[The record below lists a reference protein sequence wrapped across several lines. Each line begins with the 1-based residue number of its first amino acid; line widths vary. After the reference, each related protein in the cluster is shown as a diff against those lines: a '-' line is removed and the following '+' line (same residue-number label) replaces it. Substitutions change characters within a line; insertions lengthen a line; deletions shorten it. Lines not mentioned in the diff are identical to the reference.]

1 MSAQECL
8 FCKIADGR
16 IPARFVHR
24 GQDVIAIEDVNPQ
37 APLHV
42 LVMPVAHSANIGDY
56 TQEAQDAS
64 VKQLLQVA
72 AEIGAR
78 NPGGYRLVV
87 NTGENGGQTVGHLH
101 VHVLAG
107 RRMTWP
113 PG

>member
-1 MSAQECL
+1 MSAQDCP
-8 FCKIADGR
+8 FCKIAAGR

-24 GQDVIAIEDVNPQ
+24 GQDVIAIDDLNPQ

-42 LVMPVAHSANIGDY
+42 LVMPVAHSANIADY
-56 TQEAQDAS
+56 TRDADGAS
-64 VKQLLQVA
+64 VKRLLEVA

-78 NPGGYRLVV
+78 DPGGYRLVV

-107 RRMTWP
+107 RGMTWP